1 MAAKADNFRYRTF
14 YGSSIEQEI
23 PVMLTTIYKKWLT
36 RLFVLIYLLLGLST
50 ANASFWCHEEE
61 NSSRLEFNSIGQCW
75 TSCNRVDANLPH
87 GEETA
92 TTESLLSVLDMD
104 CLDTPVYSS
113 TILRSSR
120 TSPLSKTGPANPD
133 ALYPSYNP
141 ACSSEPARLTNVSSA
156 SRLPTPQV
164 LTTLRTVV
172 LLH

>member
-61 NSSRLEFNSIGQCW
+61 NFSRLEFNSIGQCW
-75 TSCNRVDANLPH
+75 TSCNRVDDNLPH
-87 GEETA
+87 SEETA
-92 TTESLLSVLDMD
+92 TTESLLSALGMD

-113 TILRSSR
+113 TITRSNRSSA
-120 TSPLSKTGPANPD
+120 LSKTAPVNRDVLHLSSHPAHNPD
-133 ALYPSYNP
+133 
-141 ACSSEPARLTNVSSA
+141 PARLTSLTSA
-156 SRLPTPQV
+156 SR
-164 LTTLRTVV
+164 
-172 LLH
+172 